1 MIQAL
6 MIKRIIFLSV
16 LIIIT
21 HFCLKGVVY
30 GYNYDL
36 PPKTIIIPSLKIV
49 LPVEK
54 AKINENTWEVSE
66 NGASF
71 GETSALPGKPGK
83 TIIFAHSLPYL
94 FGKLPEELKKGDLI
108 HLFTET
114 DWFIYQV
121 SAIFTVNPADIE
133 ILKQESLSK
142 NKHQLILYT
151 CVGENYS
158 QRFVVI
164 ANPLTIFPTSF

>member
-1 MIQAL
+1 MIQAF
-6 MIKRIIFLSV
+6 MVKRIFFLST
-16 LIIIT
+16 LIIMT
-21 HFCLKGVVY
+21 HFCLKGVAY

-54 AKINENTWEVSE
+54 AEINENTWEVSE
-66 NGASF
+66 KGASF

-94 FGKLPEELKKGDLI
+94 FGKLPVGLKKGGLI
-108 HLFTET
+108 HIFTET
-114 DWFIYQV
+114 DWFTYRV
-121 SAIFTVNPADIE
+121 SAIFTVNPANIE
-133 ILKQESLSK
+133 ILKQESLLK

-158 QRFVVI
+158 QRFVVV
-164 ANPLTIFPTSF
+164 AQPLTIFPASF